1 MKGSMEGKFVLI
13 TGGARGLGKTMA
25 DYMAREGAA
34 VWVTSRKG
42 PQPSAEQ
49 AAKPGEVRE
58 VYLEVTEEQSVQAL
72 FHAVDTVY
80 GRVDVLVNNAGV
92 GVFKPIVDTT
102 LEEWEWI
109 LKTNLTG
116 LFLCSKEAFK
126 RMKEQGGGRIINIAS
141 VSGYI
146 PIQENGAYGASKYA
160 VRGFSAI
167 LNEEGKHHN
176 IRVSIVS
183 PGAVW
188 TEIWNGR
195 EGFDPADMLK
205 PEDIAETVL
214 DIARRPLHV
223 RIDEV
228 KILPPKGVL

>member
-1 MKGSMEGKFVLI
+1 MQGSMTGKIVII

-25 DYMAREGAA
+25 EYMAREGAA

-42 PQPSAEQ
+42 PQPSAQE

-58 VYLEVTEEQSVQAL
+58 VRLEITDESSVRDL
-72 FHAVDTVY
+72 FLAADEAY

-92 GVFKPIVDTT
+92 GVFKSVVDTT

-109 LKTNLTG
+109 MKTNLTG
-116 LFLCSKEAFK
+116 LFLCTKEAFK
-126 RMKEQGGGRIINIAS
+126 RMQTQGGGRIINIAS

-160 VRGFSAI
+160 VRGFSDI

-176 IRVSIVS
+176 IRISTVS

-188 TEIWNGR
+188 TEIWDGR

-205 PEDIAETVL
+205 PEDVAETVL